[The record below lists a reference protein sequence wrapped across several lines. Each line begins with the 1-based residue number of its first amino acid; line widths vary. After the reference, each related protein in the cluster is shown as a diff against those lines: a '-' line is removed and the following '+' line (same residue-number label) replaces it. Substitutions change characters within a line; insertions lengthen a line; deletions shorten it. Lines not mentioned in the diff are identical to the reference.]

1 MRWAPNRARADLS
14 YGSYGLKAW
23 GGRGRLSPF
32 ARLHLEGTGSPR
44 LGGGLRFDVLSAPG
58 AVAGPLADGLWL
70 ELFGDYRRR
79 LQDSAGGLY
88 AAHAGLSAGPADYRL
103 GLILALTF

>member
-23 GGRGRLSPF
+23 GGRGWLSPF
-32 ARLHLEGTGSPR
+32 ARLHLEDAGPPR
-44 LGGGLRFDVLSAPG
+44 LGGGLRLDVLGALDAPADMSAG
-58 AVAGPLADGLWL
+58 GLQL
-70 ELFGDYRRR
+70 EFFGDYRRR
-79 LQDSAGGLY
+79 LQDSAIRLS
-88 AAHAGLSAGPADYRL
+88 AVHAGLSAGPVDYRL